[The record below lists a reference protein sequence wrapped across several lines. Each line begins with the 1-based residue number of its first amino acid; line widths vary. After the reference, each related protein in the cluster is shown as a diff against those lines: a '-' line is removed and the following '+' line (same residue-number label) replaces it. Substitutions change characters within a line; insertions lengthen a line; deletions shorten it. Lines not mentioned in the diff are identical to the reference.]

1 MNLYNICNWKKT
13 FLSLTQF
20 SFTKR
25 PDCFF
30 YSISVCASGAE
41 PERPDEAAR
50 QAGPYLEQ
58 GEGGD
63 AAGAPGGLQ
72 GSARGGDHS
81 RPAFSCSVDH
91 YSLYKNSPQ
100 GPVYSS
106 ASYEISTLK
115 TEANWRNGEKFER
128 KLF

>member
-1 MNLYNICNWKKT
+1 MKIKLYVSRSAIFSRVSVSKNCSTYISDICTIFVSGEKK
-13 FLSLTQF
+13 LPNVLYLLPKSRSQ
-20 SFTKR
+20 KGQIV
-25 PDCFF
+25 FF

-41 PERPDEAAR
+41 PEQPVEAAR

-91 YSLYKNSPQ
+91 YSL
-100 GPVYSS
+100 
-106 ASYEISTLK
+106 
-115 TEANWRNGEKFER
+115 
-128 KLF
+128 